1 MNLMCLEDDQ
11 FPNWPAAP
19 LCCAF
24 RASCDPAVAEDSR
37 ALSNLLALE
46 KRHWTA
52 GTGSYF
58 GRVQTDVQPH
68 MRRTLTAWMFQVCE
82 EQKCED
88 EVFPL
93 SVNFLDRYLAAFP
106 LKKTHLQLLGTVCLF
121 LASKLRETVPL
132 SATKLCIYTD
142 YSIKVSEILKW
153 ELIVVSQLNWDLAS
167 VLPSDFLEQILHQ
180 LSAVPLNSSILHK
193 HIHSYIALT
202 TIEYTFSIY
211 LPSTIA
217 GASIMAAFHRV
228 KFLEESFTW
237 DWLIGRL
244 SSVLCS
250 DLGSLYSCFLK
261 LENMLA
267 FCLPPSMTLSN
278 TSMPACVRDVQL
290 TSAVS
295 GPGGEEAGCFSGPE
309 NP

>member
-11 FPNWPAAP
+11 FPNWPAAQ

-24 RASCDPAVAEDSR
+24 RATCDPAVAEDSR
-37 ALSNLLALE
+37 ALNNLLALE
-46 KRHWTA
+46 KRHWAA

-93 SVNFLDRYLAAFP
+93 SVNFLDRYLAGFP

-132 SATKLCIYTD
+132 TATKLCIYTD
-142 YSIKVSEILKW
+142 CSIKVSEILKW
-153 ELIVVSQLNWDLAS
+153 ELIVVSRLNWDLAS

-202 TIEYTFSIY
+202 TIE
-211 LPSTIA
+211 LPLLLLLEV
-217 GASIMAAFHRV
+217 GEHVGLLLASIHDTLKHLHVLLGVHGQHLPRRLCARRPAAI
-228 KFLEESFTW
+228 S
-237 DWLIGRL
+237 
-244 SSVLCS
+244 C
-250 DLGSLYSCFLK
+250 LG
-261 LENMLA
+261 
-267 FCLPPSMTLSN
+267 PWW
-278 TSMPACVRDVQL
+278 R
-290 TSAVS
+290 
-295 GPGGEEAGCFSGPE
+295 
-309 NP
+309 

>member
-1 MNLMCLEDDQ
+1 MNA
-11 FPNWPAAP
+11 N
-19 LCCAF
+19 
-24 RASCDPAVAEDSR
+24 
-37 ALSNLLALE
+37 
-46 KRHWTA
+46 
-52 GTGSYF
+52 Y
-58 GRVQTDVQPH
+58 
-68 MRRTLTAWMFQVCE
+68 MRIYRERRLTVRITKCQVCE

-93 SVNFLDRYLAAFP
+93 SVNFLDRYLAGFP

-132 SATKLCIYTD
+132 TATKLCIYTD
-142 YSIKVSEILKW
+142 CSIKVSEILKW
-153 ELIVVSQLNWDLAS
+153 ELIVVSRLNWDLAS

-202 TIEYTFSIY
+202 TIEYTFSKY

-217 GASIMAAFHRV
+217 GASVMAAFHRV

-244 SSVLCS
+244 NSVLCS
-250 DLGSLYSCFLK
+250 DLSSLYSCFLK

-267 FCLPPSMTLSN
+267 FCLPPSMTLSS
-278 TSMPACVRDVQL
+278 TSMSYLASTGSTSLAACVRDVQL
-290 TSAVS
+290 PSAAS
-295 GPGGEEAGCFSGPE
+295 DPGGDEAVCFSGPE
-309 NP
+309 NPREPHCYH